1 MAVWFQDVVD
11 ALQMLSQDD
20 RYYYDSHL
28 DALVYLSVEDFRFES
43 RDGLEEE
50 IEEDVTGR
58 FVRLPTYYDFN
69 PYTFIER
76 YVYYLPDGD
85 LSDRLS
91 RAIRGRGAFRRF
103 KSELER
109 SDRLEDWYAFE
120 TQCYKELV
128 LEWCQENKIAIVEN
142 RLKKM

>member
-1 MAVWFQDVVD
+1 MAVCFRDVVD
-11 ALQMLSQDD
+11 ALQMLNQDD
-20 RYYYDSHL
+20 RYYYDSYL
-28 DALVYLSVEDFRFES
+28 DELVYLSVEETGLES
-43 RDGLEEE
+43 CEVLEEE

-69 PYTFIER
+69 PYAFMER
-76 YVYYLPDGD
+76 YVYHLPDGD

-109 SDRLEDWYAFE
+109 YDRLEEWYVFE
-120 TQCYKELV
+120 AQCYKELV
-128 LEWCQENKIAIVEN
+128 LDWCQENEIAIVEN

>member
-11 ALQMLSQDD
+11 ALQMLSQGD
-20 RYYYDSHL
+20 RYYYDSYL
-28 DALVYLSVEDFRFES
+28 DELVYLSVEETGLES
-43 RDGLEEE
+43 REGLEEE
-50 IEEDVTGR
+50 IEDDVTGR

-69 PYTFIER
+69 PYTFMER
-76 YVYYLPDGD
+76 YVYHLPEGD

-103 KSELER
+103 KNELER
-109 SDRLEDWYAFE
+109 CDRLEEWYAFE

-128 LEWCQENKIAIVEN
+128 LDWCQENEIAIVEN

>member
-11 ALQMLSQDD
+11 ALQMLSQGD
-20 RYYYDSHL
+20 RYYYDSYL
-28 DALVYLSVEDFRFES
+28 DELVYLSVEETGLES
-43 RDGLEEE
+43 CEGLEEE

-69 PYTFIER
+69 PYAFMER
-76 YVYYLPDGD
+76 YVYHLPEGD

-103 KSELER
+103 KNELER
-109 SDRLEDWYAFE
+109 CDRLEEWYAFE

-128 LEWCQENKIAIVEN
+128 LDWCQENKIAIVDN

>member
-11 ALQMLSQDD
+11 ALQMLSQGD
-20 RYYYDSHL
+20 RYYYDSYL
-28 DALVYLSVEDFRFES
+28 DELVYLSVEETGLES
-43 RDGLEEE
+43 REGLEEE

-69 PYTFIER
+69 PYAFMER
-76 YVYYLPDGD
+76 YVYHLPEGD

-103 KSELER
+103 KNELER
-109 SDRLEDWYAFE
+109 CDRLEEWYAFE

-128 LEWCQENKIAIVEN
+128 LDWCQENEIAIVEN
-142 RLKKM
+142 RLKKI

>member
-28 DALVYLSVEDFRFES
+28 DALVYLSVGETGLEA
-43 RDGLEEE
+43 RDGLEE
-50 IEEDVTGR
+50 IEEDVMGR

-69 PYTFIER
+69 PYTFMER
-76 YVYYLPDGD
+76 YVYHLPDGD

-109 SDRLEDWYAFE
+109 RDRLEDWYAFE
-120 TQCYKELV
+120 VQCYKELV
-128 LEWCQENKIAIVEN
+128 LDWCQENEIAIVDN
-142 RLKKM
+142 QLKKI

>member
-1 MAVWFQDVVD
+1 MAVSFQDVVD
-11 ALQMLSQDD
+11 SLQMISQGD
-20 RYYYDSHL
+20 RYYYDSHI
-28 DALVYLSVEDFRFES
+28 DELVYLSVGEFRIES
-43 RDGLEEE
+43 REGLEEE

-69 PYTFIER
+69 THIFMELYISDLT
-76 YVYYLPDGD
+76 DGD
-85 LSDRLS
+85 LSGRLS

-103 KSELER
+103 KNELER
-109 SDRLEDWYAFE
+109 CDRLEEWYAFE

-128 LEWCQENKIAIVEN
+128 LEWCQENKIAIVDN

>member
-11 ALQMLSQDD
+11 ALQMLSQGD
-20 RYYYDSHL
+20 RYYYDSYL
-28 DALVYLSVEDFRFES
+28 DELVYLSVEETGLES
-43 RDGLEEE
+43 CEGLEEE

-69 PYTFIER
+69 TYTFMER
-76 YVYYLPDGD
+76 YVYHLPEGD

-103 KSELER
+103 KNELER
-109 SDRLEDWYAFE
+109 CDRLEEWYVFE
-120 TQCYKELV
+120 AQCYEELV
-128 LEWCQENKIAIVEN
+128 LDWCQENEIAIVEN
-142 RLKKM
+142 RLKKL

>member
-1 MAVWFQDVVD
+1 MTVWFQDVVD
-11 ALQMLSQDD
+11 SLQMISQGD
-20 RYYYDSHL
+20 RYYYDSRI
-28 DALVYLSVEDFRFES
+28 DELVYLSVGEFRIES

-69 PYTFIER
+69 PYTFMER
-76 YVYYLPDGD
+76 YVYHLPDGD
-85 LSDRLS
+85 LSDHLS

-103 KSELER
+103 KNELER
-109 SDRLEDWYAFE
+109 CDRLEEWYAFE

-128 LEWCQENKIAIVEN
+128 LDWCQENKIAIVDN

>member
-1 MAVWFQDVVD
+1 MTVWFQDVVD
-11 ALQMLSQDD
+11 SLQMISQGD
-20 RYYYDSHL
+20 RYYYDSRI
-28 DALVYLSVEDFRFES
+28 DELVYLSVGEFRIES

-69 PYTFIER
+69 PYTFMER
-76 YVYYLPDGD
+76 YVYHLPDGD
-85 LSDRLS
+85 LSDHLS

-103 KSELER
+103 KNELER
-109 SDRLEDWYAFE
+109 CYRLEEWYAFE

-128 LEWCQENKIAIVEN
+128 LEWCQENKIAIVDN
-142 RLKKM
+142 QLKKM

>member
-1 MAVWFQDVVD
+1 MTVWFQDVVD
-11 ALQMLSQDD
+11 SLQMISQGD
-20 RYYYDSHL
+20 RYYYDSYL
-28 DALVYLSVEDFRFES
+28 DELVYLSVEETGLEARE
-43 RDGLEEE
+43 GLEEE

-76 YVYYLPDGD
+76 YVYYLPDGN
-85 LSDRLS
+85 LSDCLA
-91 RAIRGRGAFRRF
+91 RAIQGRGAFRRF
-103 KSELER
+103 KNELER
-109 SDRLEDWYAFE
+109 CDRLEEWYAFE

-128 LEWCQENKIAIVEN
+128 LEWCQENKIAIVDN

>member
-11 ALQMLSQDD
+11 ALQMLNQGDS
-20 RYYYDSHL
+20 YYYDSYL
-28 DALVYLSVEDFRFES
+28 DELVYLSVEETGLES
-43 RDGLEEE
+43 REGLEEE

-69 PYTFIER
+69 PYAFMER
-76 YVYYLPDGD
+76 YVYYLPEGD

-103 KSELER
+103 KNELER
-109 SDRLEDWYAFE
+109 CDRLEEWYAFE

>member
-1 MAVWFQDVVD
+1 MAVWFRDVVD
-11 ALQMLSQDD
+11 ALQMLNQDD
-20 RYYYDSHL
+20 RYYYDSYL
-28 DALVYLSVEDFRFES
+28 DELVYLSVEETGLEFCE
-43 RDGLEEE
+43 GLEEE

-69 PYTFIER
+69 PYAFMER
-76 YVYYLPDGD
+76 YVYHLPEGD

-103 KSELER
+103 KNELER
-109 SDRLEDWYAFE
+109 CDRLEEWYAFE

-128 LEWCQENKIAIVEN
+128 LDWCQENEIAIVNN

>member
-1 MAVWFQDVVD
+1 MAVLFRDIVD
-11 ALQMLSQDD
+11 ALQMLDQDD

-28 DALVYLSVEDFRFES
+28 DELVYLSVGEFRIES

-50 IEEDVTGR
+50 IEEDVAGR
-58 FVRLPTYYDFN
+58 FVGIPTYYDFN
-69 PYTFIER
+69 PYTFMELYISD
-76 YVYYLPDGD
+76 LTDGD
-85 LSDRLS
+85 LSGRLS

-103 KSELER
+103 KNELER
-109 SDRLEDWYAFE
+109 CDRLEEWYAFE

-128 LEWCQENKIAIVEN
+128 LEWCQENEVAIVDN

>member
-11 ALQMLSQDD
+11 ALQMLSQGD
-20 RYYYDSHL
+20 RYYYNSYL
-28 DALVYLSVEDFRFES
+28 DELVYLSVEETGLES
-43 RDGLEEE
+43 REGLEEE

-69 PYTFIER
+69 PYAFMER
-76 YVYYLPDGD
+76 YVYHLPEGD

-103 KSELER
+103 KNELER
-109 SDRLEDWYAFE
+109 CDRLEEWYAFE

-128 LEWCQENKIAIVEN
+128 LDWCQENEIAIVNN

>member
-11 ALQMLSQDD
+11 ALQMLSQGD

-28 DALVYLSVEDFRFES
+28 DELVYLSVGETGLES
-43 RDGLEEE
+43 REGLEEE
-50 IEEDVTGR
+50 IEEDVMGR

-69 PYTFIER
+69 PYAFMER
-76 YVYYLPDGD
+76 YVYHLPDGD

-91 RAIRGRGAFRRF
+91 RTIRGRGAFRRF
-103 KSELER
+103 KNELER
-109 SDRLEDWYAFE
+109 CDRLEEWYAFE

-128 LEWCQENKIAIVEN
+128 LEWCQENKIAIVNN

>member
-1 MAVWFQDVVD
+1 MAVSFQDVVD
-11 ALQMLSQDD
+11 SLQMISQGDK
-20 RYYYDSHL
+20 YYYDSHI
-28 DALVYLSVEDFRFES
+28 DELVYLSVGEFRIEFRE
-43 RDGLEEE
+43 GLEEE

-69 PYTFIER
+69 PYTFMELYISD
-76 YVYYLPDGD
+76 LTDGD
-85 LSDRLS
+85 LSGRLS

-103 KSELER
+103 KNELER
-109 SDRLEDWYAFE
+109 CDRLEEWYAFE

-128 LEWCQENKIAIVEN
+128 LEWCQENKIAIVDN

>member
-11 ALQMLSQDD
+11 ALQMLSQGD
-20 RYYYDSHL
+20 RYYYDSYL
-28 DALVYLSVEDFRFES
+28 DELVYLSVEETGLES
-43 RDGLEEE
+43 CEGLEEE

-69 PYTFIER
+69 PYAFMER
-76 YVYYLPDGD
+76 YVYHLPEGD

-103 KSELER
+103 KNELER
-109 SDRLEDWYAFE
+109 CDRLEEWYAFE

-128 LEWCQENKIAIVEN
+128 LDWCQENEIAIVEN

>member
-11 ALQMLSQDD
+11 SLQMISQGD
-20 RYYYDSHL
+20 RYYYDSHI
-28 DALVYLSVEDFRFES
+28 DELVYLSVGEFRLES
-43 RDGLEEE
+43 REGLEEE

-58 FVRLPTYYDFN
+58 FVGLPTYYDFN
-69 PYTFIER
+69 PYTFMELYISD
-76 YVYYLPDGD
+76 LTDGD

-103 KSELER
+103 KNELER
-109 SDRLEDWYAFE
+109 CDRLEEWYAFE
-120 TQCYKELV
+120 AQCYKELV
-128 LEWCQENKIAIVEN
+128 LDWCQENEIAIVDN

>member
-1 MAVWFQDVVD
+1 MAVLFRDIVD
-11 ALQMLSQDD
+11 ALQMLDQDD

-28 DALVYLSVEDFRFES
+28 DELVYLSVEETSLKARED
-43 RDGLEEE
+43 LEEE
-50 IEEDVTGR
+50 IEEDVIGR

-69 PYTFIER
+69 PYTFMELYISD
-76 YVYYLPDGD
+76 LTDGD
-85 LSDRLS
+85 LSGRLS

-103 KSELER
+103 KNELER
-109 SDRLEDWYAFE
+109 CDRLEEWYAFE

-128 LEWCQENKIAIVEN
+128 LDWCQENEIAIVDN

>member
-1 MAVWFQDVVD
+1 MTVWFQDVVD
-11 ALQMLSQDD
+11 SLQMISQGD
-20 RYYYDSHL
+20 RYYYDSYL
-28 DALVYLSVEDFRFES
+28 DELVYLSVEETGLES
-43 RDGLEEE
+43 CEGLEEE

-69 PYTFIER
+69 PYAFMER
-76 YVYYLPDGD
+76 YVYHLPEGD

-103 KSELER
+103 KNELER
-109 SDRLEDWYAFE
+109 CDRLEDWYVFE
-120 TQCYKELV
+120 AQCYKELV
-128 LEWCQENKIAIVEN
+128 LDWCQENEIAIVNN